1 MFNINYDK
9 DTGAIISYQEGP
21 DNMGNDTPD
30 GCSSMSFA
38 SPISGMFHSNGT
50 CLMKVDIA
58 TGKLVLLNPIEI
70 PDPIPNPE
78 NAAK

>member
-9 DTGAIISYQEGP
+9 DTGAIISYQEGY
-21 DNMGNDTPD
+21 DASGNDTPD
-30 GCSSMSFA
+30 GCSALSFSA
-38 SPISGMFHSNGT
+38 PISGMFHSNGA
-50 CLMKVDIA
+50 CLMKVDIS